1 MSLRPSAV
9 AVALCTF
16 VCAAPAAAADPPL
29 TVPKAK
35 LDTALHCHG
44 KLRGATRE
52 PIMLVTGTG
61 ATGDEAYAIGKG
73 AFDAFKHPVC
83 RVNFPAFTTAD
94 IQVSVQ
100 YLVNGI
106 RAMAR
111 QAGRPIAVI
120 GISQGG
126 LLPRFALTYWPSLRA
141 DVTDVVAAAGTQHGT
156 TLFDPAACAGSGCA
170 PAVWQQAAGSKLL
183 AALNAQPDET
193 PGPTSWTTV
202 RSTTDEIVQP
212 QTGPHPTSALQGA
225 TNIVIQ
231 SVCPGRTV
239 SHVGTV
245 LDSVTFAA
253 FADAIAHDGAAR
265 VARLPMGVCSH
276 PYAPGLDVAGTNAI
290 LGASGNLV
298 TPRLVSQV
306 PRVGAEPP
314 VRAYV
319 KRRAA

>member
-1 MSLRPSAV
+1 MPLRSSAI
-9 AVALCTF
+9 AVALCTLIG
-16 VCAAPAAAADPPL
+16 VAPAAAADPSL
-29 TVPKAK
+29 TVPKAR
-35 LDTALHCHG
+35 LDAALQCHG
-44 KLRGATRE
+44 KLGGATRQ

-83 RVNFPAFTTAD
+83 TVNYPSFTTAD

-111 QAGRPIAVI
+111 HSGQPIAVI

-156 TLFDPAACAGSGCA
+156 TLFDPAACGAAGCA

-193 PGPTSWTTV
+193 PGPTAWTTV
-202 RSTTDEIVQP
+202 RSTNDETVQP
-212 QTGPHPTSALQGA
+212 QTGAHPTSALKGA
-225 TNIVIQ
+225 TNILIQ
-231 SVCPGRTV
+231 SVCPGRQV
-239 SHVGTV
+239 SHIGTV

-253 FADAIAHDGAAR
+253 FTDAIAHKGAAR
-265 VARLPMGVCSH
+265 ISRLPKDVCAQ
-276 PYAPGLDVAGTNAI
+276 PYAAGLDEAGTNAI
-290 LGASGNLV
+290 LGASGDLI
-298 TPRLVSQV
+298 TPRITGQV
-306 PRVGAEPP
+306 PRVAAEPP
-314 VRAYV
+314 VRAYAR
-319 KRRAA
+319 RRAD